1 MLFTKFSF
9 KIIVLLLVITSFF
22 VGFIYKDFVPGGA
35 AGDFENITWPLLQSF
50 KNNFYFSI
58 TNYGSFGE
66 GSYPL
71 FYIINAYLNPF
82 SSNKTYFTLS
92 VTLVSF
98 ITFILFAIFLRK
110 NFPKI
115 NIIDS
120 LLTSSLILIL
130 PFFRSSAYGGTTEN
144 FGWLFI
150 IFSLYFLNKIKFSL
164 EKSEE
169 V

>member
-35 AGDFENITWPLLQSF
+35 AGGFENITWPLLQSF

-82 SSNKTYFTLS
+82 SSNKTYFT
-92 VTLVSF
+92 V
-98 ITFILFAIFLRK
+98 LFNMWGWRHGRS
-110 NFPKI
+110 PI
-115 NIIDS
+115 N
-120 LLTSSLILIL
+120 
-130 PFFRSSAYGGTTEN
+130 
-144 FGWLFI
+144 
-150 IFSLYFLNKIKFSL
+150 
-164 EKSEE
+164 
-169 V
+169 